1 MQSNNMVAW
10 LGSELST
17 SGHWLPAV
25 HHWSYTGTHM
35 TGPTQVLMSLELPG
49 THVTGATQVLTS
61 LELHRYSRHWSYTG
75 THVIHGGPV
84 VGGQGARLGQGVV
97 YVDQVLH
104 AWPVHLHLCLLVTHH
119 HRLPAPDTHKHK
131 KGKDGYGETI
141 FLCVLFYLFQ
151 VIVCLTNLQFKAKDK
166 SHIDNYY
173 LSKVKIKQ
181 FSDPQ
186 SKTSFCYF
194 GI

>member
-1 MQSNNMVAW
+1 MIMIDSC
-10 LGSELST
+10 
-17 SGHWLPAV
+17 
-25 HHWSYTGTHM
+25 GTVNW
-35 TGPTQVLMSLELPG
+35 GPLATDCQLYM
-49 THVTGATQVLTS
+49 TGATEVLTS
-61 LELHRYSRHWSYTG
+61 LELPG

-97 YVDQVLH
+97 NVDQVLH

-131 KGKDGYGETI
+131 KGNDGYGETI

-166 SHIDNYY
+166 SPINNYY